1 MYVVELE
8 SLSLTR
14 GLSDAQVGLFSE
26 ALRTNR
32 RIANAAPS
40 ADPERSVLELRASV
54 EATGPAN
61 ALAVAEVAFEGAL
74 HKAGLAADIALANVW
89 IDEPDTRQAAV

>member
-8 SLSLTR
+8 SLSLSR
-14 GLSDAQVGLFSE
+14 DISDGQVGLFSE

-32 RIANAAPS
+32 RIENAAPS
-40 ADPERSVLELRASV
+40 ADSERSVLELRASV

-61 ALAVAEVAFEGAL
+61 AMAVAEVAFEAAL

-89 IDEPDTRQAAV
+89 IDEADARQAG